1 MRHKS
6 TELMCTIKA
15 FVEEYYK
22 NYRHSPST
30 TEIANAV
37 GIARGTA
44 YKYLLAMS
52 DNGMIRYDGQQI
64 STEQTEKVQTEYT
77 SVALLGAV
85 SCGVPTLEE
94 EYAEEYVSL
103 PVSMF
108 GNGSFFLLRAKGTSM
123 IEAGINPGDLVLI
136 RKQSE
141 AKDGEIVVALVNNEN
156 TLKRLFVDSEQKC
169 VRLHPENKSMEDI
182 IVPED
187 ENLQIQGVAVHVIKA
202 LV

>member
-6 TELMCTIKA
+6 TELMGTIKA

-37 GIARGTA
+37 GIARETA

-52 DNGMIRYDGQQI
+52 DNDMIRYDGQQI
-64 STEQTEKVQTEYT
+64 STEQTEKVQTEFT

-85 SCGVPTLEE
+85 SCSVPTLEE
-94 EYAEEYVSL
+94 EYAESYVSL

-108 GNGSFFLLRAKGTSM
+108 GNGTFFLLRANGESM
-123 IEAGINPGDLVLI
+123 IDAGISPGDLVLV

-141 AKDGEIVVALVNNEN
+141 AMDGDIVVALVGNEN
-156 TLKRLFVDSEQKC
+156 TLKRYFVDKENQKI
-169 VRLHPENKSMEDI
+169 RLHPENKTMKDI
-182 IVPED
+182 IVSDCE
-187 ENLQIQGVAVHVIKA
+187 IQGVDVKVIKDLA
-202 LV
+202 

>member
-6 TELMCTIKA
+6 TELMEKIQTY
-15 FVEEYYK
+15 VENYYK
-22 NYRHSPST
+22 EYRHSPST
-30 TEIANAV
+30 TDIADAV

-44 YKYLLAMS
+44 YKYLVAMS

-64 STEQTEKVQTEYT
+64 STEKTEKVQTEFT
-77 SVALLGAV
+77 SVALLGSV

-94 EYAEEYVSL
+94 EYAEEFISL

-108 GNGSFFLLRAKGTSM
+108 GKGTFFMLRASGESM
-123 IEAGINPGDLVLI
+123 IDAGISTGDLVLV

-141 AKDGEIVVALVNNEN
+141 AKDGDIVVALVENEN
-156 TLKRLFVDSEQKC
+156 TLKRYFVDKENKQI
-169 VRLHPENKSMEDI
+169 RLHPENKNMKDI
-182 IVPED
+182 IVQD
-187 ENLQIQGVAVHVIKA
+187 CKIQGVAVKVIKD

>member
-6 TELMCTIKA
+6 TELMGTIKA

-30 TEIANAV
+30 TEIADAV

-44 YKYLLAMS
+44 YKYLVAMNE
-52 DNGMIRYDGQQI
+52 NGMIRYDGQQI
-64 STEQTEKVQTEYT
+64 STEQTEKVQTEFT

-94 EYAEEYVSL
+94 EYIEEYVSL
-103 PVSMF
+103 LASML
-108 GNGSFFLLRAKGTSM
+108 GKGTFFLLRAKGESM
-123 IEAGINPGDLVLI
+123 IEAGISPGDLVLV

-141 AKDGEIVVALVNNEN
+141 AMDGDIVVALVANEN
-156 TLKRLFVDSEQKC
+156 TLKRYFVDI
-169 VRLHPENKSMEDI
+169 L
-182 IVPED
+182 
-187 ENLQIQGVAVHVIKA
+187 
-202 LV
+202 